1 MQTRRAFPNWLH
13 WASVAAVAVGLIAW
27 VVGFDLRETH
37 RRALVALLVNT
48 LFWSGLAQALV
59 VWAATFQMC
68 RTRWSRAVEYLG
80 AAGMDSVL
88 LLLLPWAGVCL
99 LLIQLLPWLESDMD
113 MGDRAIWL
121 SGEALLL
128 RTGFGLALMAAL
140 SVAFARQQWAQGT
153 APSPRRDRSVL
164 AVAVAIAFTAVY
176 SVLAFDFSMSLAQ
189 PWYSTL
195 FGAYS
200 FTGSLYAGM
209 AGLILLAAGL
219 RRRLRMEAH
228 LGPRQWLDLGNLML
242 AFGMATTYM
251 LFSQLIVIWYGNMP
265 HETSFLRLRLDPPWF
280 ALSWTVLIAAY
291 LGPFLLLLPNFVRR
305 NPQPLCVVAV
315 IVIAAMWLERYWQI
329 APSLLHGGVQI
340 GPLEVLTTVG
350 FAGLFLTGIRRFVA
364 FYPFEAPPDG
374 DGA

>member
-1 MQTRRAFPNWLH
+1 VKSKRAFPNWVT
-13 WASVAAVAVGLIAW
+13 WASLVAIAIGAVAWGM
-27 VVGFDLRETH
+27 GFGSPETH

-68 RTRWSRAVEYLG
+68 RTRWSSAVEYLG
-80 AAGMDSVL
+80 AAGMGSVL
-88 LLLLPWAGVCL
+88 LFLLPWLGVCL
-99 LLIQLLPWLESDMD
+99 LLRELLPWLGSD

-121 SGEALLL
+121 NENSVLL

-140 SVAFARQQWAQGT
+140 SVAFARQQWARGA

-164 AVAVAIAFTAVY
+164 AVAVAIAFTGVY
-176 SVLAFDFSMSLAQ
+176 SILAFDWSMSLAQ

-200 FTGSLYAGM
+200 FTGSMYAGM
-209 AGLILLAAGL
+209 AALILLGAGL
-219 RRRLRMEAH
+219 RRPLGLGAH

-305 NPQPLCVVAV
+305 DPRPLCAVAALV
-315 IVIAAMWLERYWQI
+315 LVAMWLERYWQI

-350 FAGLFLTGIRRFVA
+350 FAGLLLMGVRTFVA
-364 FYPFEAPPDG
+364 TYPFETPSQG
-374 DGA
+374 DGT